1 MTTEA
6 IKQHTGNSILELC
19 AMTDRTLAACGI
31 NPNLIRTCQF
41 ETQESVWGACD
52 GQVCLQ
58 PATVFDLF
66 GDRELC
72 QFHFQKGAR

>member
-31 NPNLIRTCQF
+31 NPNLIRTCMW
-41 ETQESVWGACD
+41 ESPESSYGACD
-52 GQVCLQ
+52 GQVCLDA
-58 PATVFDLF
+58 ATVYC
-66 GDRELC
+66 RESQMEYC
-72 QFHFQKGAR
+72 ARHFKQVSR

>member
-6 IKQHTGNSILELC
+6 IKQHNGQMLNDLWNLSGRI
-19 AMTDRTLAACGI
+19 LAAYQ
-31 NPNLIRTCQF
+31 PQATVLALCQF
-41 ETQESVWGACD
+41 EEPETSYGACD
-52 GQVCLQ
+52 GTICADI
-58 PATVFDLF
+58 ATVYDLF